1 VSRKVLLVP
10 ALFGLLAGAALTF
23 ATFWLL
29 QAIGPVERAE
39 AVVVARDSSRSGSKL
54 TRHLVLRTA
63 SGERFEA
70 WSSDGNF
77 DAWPGRP
84 VRLEISE
91 AGRTVRAVEVD
102 GHRVAVDTGG
112 VMVFWATLF
121 GGGML
126 VGALAGAAESGRP
139 VAAAVTTAASLG
151 TGVLPVSLL
160 F

>member
-29 QAIGPVERAE
+29 QAVGPVERAE
-39 AVVVARDSSRSGSKL
+39 AFVVARDSSRSGSEL
-54 TRHLVLRTA
+54 THHLVLRTA

-70 WSSDGNF
+70 WSSDKNF
-77 DAWPGRP
+77 ITRSGEP

-91 AGRTVRAVEVD
+91 VGRTVRAVEVD
-102 GHRVAVDTGG
+102 GHRVAADTGG
-112 VMVFWATLF
+112 VLAFWVTLF

-151 TGVLPVSLL
+151 AGVLPVLPL